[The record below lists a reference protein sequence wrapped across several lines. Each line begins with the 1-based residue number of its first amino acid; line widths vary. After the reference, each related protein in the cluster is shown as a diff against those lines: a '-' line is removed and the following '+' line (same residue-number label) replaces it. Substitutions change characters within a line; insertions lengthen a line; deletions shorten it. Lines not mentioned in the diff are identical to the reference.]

1 MLHFGRTLDSW
12 YTCKSQ
18 INYPDIVIAT
28 TLTLNKISG
37 AVLLF
42 CDHVLFLNKLG
53 FLRNITQDK
62 WSDLSNR
69 SWLFSIAMGLVRDIY
84 EIIELFKRNSD
95 PKQGTSVVMR
105 SKQDN
110 TIVAFDPINAI
121 RVLLANKPILF
132 DTIKNSCDIL
142 IPLSSM
148 GYVDLSPKMVGLLG
162 VVSSV
167 VGIIAM
173 VKPNCKLSPM

>member
-1 MLHFGRTLDSW
+1 M
-12 YTCKSQ
+12 
-18 INYPDIVIAT
+18 IAT

-37 AVLLF
+37 AILLF
-42 CDHVLFLNKLG
+42 CDHVLWLHKLG
-53 FLRNITQDK
+53 FLRNIAQDK

-69 SWLFSIAMGLVRDIY
+69 SWLFAIAMSLVRDLY
-84 EIIELFKRNSD
+84 EIVELWKRNSD
-95 PKQGTSVVMR
+95 PKQGSRSVVVR

-110 TIVAFDPINAI
+110 SIVAFDPINAI
-121 RVLLANKPILF
+121 RVLIANKPILF

-167 VGIIAM
+167 VGIVAM
-173 VKPNCKLSPM
+173 VKPGCKLSPM